1 MKLKITEIADIK
13 GFQKALDQC
22 KGTVNIITPEG
33 DVLNLKS
40 KLSQLITINII
51 LVGISKLSSIVIY
64 TESEQDAE
72 NLARFITK
80 EV

>member
-22 KGTVNIITPEG
+22 EGAVNITTPEG

-51 LVGISKLSSIVIY
+51 LAGISSLSNIVIN
-64 TESEQDAE
+64 TENEQDAE
-72 NLARFITK
+72 NLIRFITK
-80 EV
+80 EA